1 MTNDTTPQENPHLS
15 QQHRSTQGLLAI
27 WHGVEAG
34 FEPSFDDWYDR
45 QHHLERVNVSGF
57 ARARRYLNLDA
68 GPRYFSRYEVDDA
81 SVLASAPYLNALNN
95 PTEWTRT
102 LMPRYRNTT
111 RAVFRVVAGA
121 GDADGGELVTLRLAG
136 DDADAARAFGR
147 REMAALATA
156 PGVLRVEVWKTDS
169 AVSTLRTAEKKLRG
183 TADNVVGQAILV
195 EGSNIDRLTDAV
207 ARHLLPFLAA
217 AATVDRYR
225 FVYQLQKHT
234 EALRPRRSA
243 T

>member
-1 MTNDTTPQENPHLS
+1 MMNDTTPQKNPHLP
-15 QQHRSTQGLLAI
+15 QQHRSAQGLLAI

-45 QHHLERVNVSGF
+45 QHHRERVNIPGF

-68 GPRYFSRYEVDDA
+68 GPRYFVRYEVDDA
-81 SVLASAPYLNALNN
+81 PVLASAPYLNALNN

-111 RAVFRVVAGA
+111 RAVFRFVAGA

-136 DDADAARAFGR
+136 DDVDAARAFGR
-147 REMAALATA
+147 REMAALVTA

-169 AVSTLRTAEKKLRG
+169 AVSTLRTEEKKLRG
-183 TADNVVGQAILV
+183 TTDNVVGQAILV

-207 ARHLLPFLAA
+207 ARHLLPFLGAA
-217 AATVDRYR
+217 AIVDRYR
-225 FVYQLQKHT
+225 FVYQLQKH
-234 EALRPRRSA
+234 
-243 T
+243 

>member
-1 MTNDTTPQENPHLS
+1 MTNDATPQERPQIPH
-15 QQHRSTQGLLAI
+15 QHRSTQGLLAI

-45 QHHLERVNVSGF
+45 QHHLERVNVPGF

-81 SVLASAPYLNALNN
+81 LVLASTPYLNALNN

-111 RAVFRVVAGA
+111 RAVFRFVAGA

-136 DDADAARAFGR
+136 DDLDASRAFGR
-147 REMAALATA
+147 REMAALAKV

-169 AVSTLRTAEKKLRG
+169 AVSTLRTEEKMLRG

-207 ARHLLPFLAA
+207 ARHLLSFLAA

-225 FVYQLQKHT
+225 FAYQLQKH
-234 EALRPRRSA
+234 
-243 T
+243 